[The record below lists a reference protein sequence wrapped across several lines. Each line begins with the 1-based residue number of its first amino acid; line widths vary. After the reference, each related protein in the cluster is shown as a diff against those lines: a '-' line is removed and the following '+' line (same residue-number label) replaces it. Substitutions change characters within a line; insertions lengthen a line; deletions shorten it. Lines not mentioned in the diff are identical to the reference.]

1 MLSKHFAVLGS
12 TGVGKST
19 SVSLLLNEILQ
30 ARPNLRVFLLDVHN
44 EYGRCFGDRA
54 LVLNPR
60 NLKLPFWLFNFE
72 EIVDVLFG
80 GRPGVPEELDVLA
93 EIIPMA
99 KGIYTQYQNSD
110 RIGLKRMDPKS
121 GGYTVDTPVPYRLV
135 DLISLIDERMG
146 KLENRSSRIIYHKLI
161 SRIETVRNDPRY
173 TFMFDNAN
181 VGGDTMAEVISHLFR
196 LPANGRPMTIMQLA
210 GFPAEVVNSVVSVLC
225 RMAFDFGLWSDG
237 VSPLLFVCEEAHRY
251 AAADR
256 NIGFGPTRKAV
267 SRIAKEG
274 RKYGVFL
281 GLVTQRP
288 AELDATIISQCNT
301 LFAMRLAN
309 DRDQA
314 LLRSAVSDAAA
325 NLLSFVPSLGT
336 REVLAFGEGVALPT
350 RLRFKEVPVHQ
361 LPRSEATIATAPS
374 VTAGHD
380 MHFVSRRAG
389 PLARRHLASRRAQ
402 RSRHHTTGP
411 PRAHDAGGS
420 ADAAAVDGARSRS
433 LLAAEEAAA
442 LRALAFAHFLRVNRY
457 PLRSKAL
464 YGSGTAASRG
474 REPGRSL
481 HDASLLAKRFPTPAL
496 DKLPD
501 DIRTRILAVQEKS
514 GFVPNVFLT
523 LAYRPDEF
531 RAFFAYHDALMEKDS
546 GLTKAEREMIVVATS
561 QRQPVPLLRDRAW
574 RDPAHPGEE
583 SADRRPDRRQLPQG
597 GHHAAA
603 ARHARLRH
611 EGEPRGQRGIG
622 GGFCRGRRPRLYRR
636 RHLGHHRDLRLLCV
650 VEPVGQRHRDA
661 SQRRILHDG
670 TAAEIGRSHLARKRS
685 NRRSPVRTSRADR
698 PRPCLSQ
705 TPGLSPSPWR
715 NCPPRS
721 CAAASSAKNP
731 PTGIR

>member
-1 MLSKHFAVLGS
+1 MLVRPQFMRSNTVTSFGRVISVRGSLARVGLLPSGPMPVAEVRATVGRFISIRCAGSTIIAMITEVSCEELLANDTYIASASVDLLGEISGGERPKFQRGVTNYPTIGDAVDLITAQDLRTVYAPSGSDQINIGTLQQDRSVIAYVDVEEMLSKHFAILGS

-19 SVSLLLNEILQ
+19 SVSLLLNEILR

-44 EYGRCFGDRA
+44 AHGRSFGDRA
-54 LVLNPR
+54 LGVTPR

-80 GRPGVPEELDVLA
+80 GRPGVPEELDILA
-93 EIIPMA
+93 EVIPQA
-99 KGIYTQYQNSD
+99 KGLYTQYQNSD
-110 RIGLKRMDPKS
+110 RLGLKRVDPKS

-146 KLENRSSRIIYHKLI
+146 KRENRTSRIIYHKLI

-196 LPANGRPMTIMQLA
+196 LPANGRPMTIMPLA
-210 GFPAEVVNSVVSVLC
+210 GFPAEVVDSVVSVLC

-274 RKYGVFL
+274 RKYGVYL

-309 DRDQA
+309 ERDQA

-361 LPRSEATIATAPS
+361 LPRSEATIASVPS

-380 MHFVSRRAG
+380 MHFVSAVLDRWRGATSHRDVPNDPG
-389 PLARRHLASRRAQ
+389 IGDRPAARIMTPVEAPMLQPSMGHNSDRF
-402 RSRHHTTGP
+402 
-411 PRAHDAGGS
+411 
-420 ADAAAVDGARSRS
+420 S
-433 LLAAEEAAA
+433 LLKK
-442 LRALAFAHFLRVNRY
+442 
-457 PLRSKAL
+457 PLR
-464 YGSGTAASRG
+464 
-474 REPGRSL
+474 
-481 HDASLLAKRFPTPAL
+481 
-496 DKLPD
+496 
-501 DIRTRILAVQEKS
+501 
-514 GFVPNVFLT
+514 
-523 LAYRPDEF
+523 
-531 RAFFAYHDALMEKDS
+531 
-546 GLTKAEREMIVVATS
+546 
-561 QRQPVPLLRDRAW
+561 
-574 RDPAHPGEE
+574 
-583 SADRRPDRRQLPQG
+583 
-597 GHHAAA
+597 
-603 ARHARLRH
+603 
-611 EGEPRGQRGIG
+611 
-622 GGFCRGRRPRLYRR
+622 
-636 RHLGHHRDLRLLCV
+636 
-650 VEPVGQRHRDA
+650 
-661 SQRRILHDG
+661 
-670 TAAEIGRSHLARKRS
+670 
-685 NRRSPVRTSRADR
+685 
-698 PRPCLSQ
+698 
-705 TPGLSPSPWR
+705 
-715 NCPPRS
+715 
-721 CAAASSAKNP
+721 
-731 PTGIR
+731 

>member
-1 MLSKHFAVLGS
+1 MSFPPSTAAFGRIISVRGSLARVGVLAAGPMNLSEARATVGRFVSIRCANSTIVAMITEVSCENLGSSEAYIASASVDLLGEILGGVRPKFQRGVTNYPSIGDAVDLITAEDLRTVYAPSGSDQINVGTLQQDRSVIAYVDVEEMLSKHFAVLGS

-19 SVSLLLNEILQ
+19 SVSLLLNEILK

-93 EIIPMA
+93 EVIPMA
-99 KGIYTQYQNSD
+99 KGLYTQYQNSD
-110 RIGLKRMDPKS
+110 RLGLKRMDPKS
-121 GGYTVDTPVPYRLV
+121 GGYTVDTPVPYRLT

-181 VGGDTMAEVISHLFR
+181 VGGDTMAEVISHLFL
-196 LPANGRPMTIMQLA
+196 LPANGRPITIMQLA
-210 GFPAEVVNSVVSVLC
+210 GFPAEVVDSVVSVLC

-274 RKYGVFL
+274 RKYGVYL

-350 RLRFKEVPVHQ
+350 RLRFKEVPPHQ
-361 LPRSEATIATAPS
+361 LPRSEATIASVPS
-374 VTAGHD
+374 VAAGHD
-380 MHFVSRRAG
+380 MHFVSSVLERWRAATSHRDVPNDSG
-389 PLARRHLASRRAQ
+389 DRA
-402 RSRHHTTGP
+402 
-411 PRAHDAGGS
+411 
-420 ADAAAVDGARSRS
+420 VARSVEAPMLQPSMGLDPDRFS
-433 LLAAEEAAA
+433 LLKK
-442 LRALAFAHFLRVNRY
+442 
-457 PLRSKAL
+457 PLR
-464 YGSGTAASRG
+464 
-474 REPGRSL
+474 
-481 HDASLLAKRFPTPAL
+481 
-496 DKLPD
+496 
-501 DIRTRILAVQEKS
+501 
-514 GFVPNVFLT
+514 
-523 LAYRPDEF
+523 
-531 RAFFAYHDALMEKDS
+531 
-546 GLTKAEREMIVVATS
+546 
-561 QRQPVPLLRDRAW
+561 
-574 RDPAHPGEE
+574 
-583 SADRRPDRRQLPQG
+583 
-597 GHHAAA
+597 
-603 ARHARLRH
+603 
-611 EGEPRGQRGIG
+611 
-622 GGFCRGRRPRLYRR
+622 
-636 RHLGHHRDLRLLCV
+636 
-650 VEPVGQRHRDA
+650 
-661 SQRRILHDG
+661 
-670 TAAEIGRSHLARKRS
+670 
-685 NRRSPVRTSRADR
+685 
-698 PRPCLSQ
+698 
-705 TPGLSPSPWR
+705 
-715 NCPPRS
+715 
-721 CAAASSAKNP
+721 
-731 PTGIR
+731 